1 MPSINIEFS
10 SLSIADPKQETKPIK
25 PEPFL
30 PAPPAASTG
39 YDSRTFGSDISNTGK
54 ADNSGFGGGFGGGF
68 GDSKVDTANVKME
81 KDIRT
86 SSAITKFLSRGGS
99 RGR

>member
-54 ADNSGFGGGFGGGF
+54 ADNSGFGGGFG
-68 GDSKVDTANVKME
+68 DSKVDTANVKME